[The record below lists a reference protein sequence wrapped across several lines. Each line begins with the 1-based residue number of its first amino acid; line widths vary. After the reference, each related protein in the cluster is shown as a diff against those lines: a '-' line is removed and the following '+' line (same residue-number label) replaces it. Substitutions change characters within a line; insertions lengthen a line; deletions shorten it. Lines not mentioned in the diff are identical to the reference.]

1 VLLLVIVIE
10 QAITITKRAGSWVE
24 QEVKKVFTACK
35 HFSKRRMLRQ
45 LEIKMWFLA
54 VLSGIEQFNSSR
66 PVGLKR
72 LFWHQTKCSHDPF

>member
-1 VLLLVIVIE
+1 MLLLVIVIE

-54 VLSGIEQFNSSR
+54 VLSGIETVQLLPPSWPQAFVLA
-66 PVGLKR
+66 P
-72 LFWHQTKCSHDPF
+72 DEM